1 MTQFLIIWNVKKNKA
16 KKKPQK
22 YNTVKTTPKS
32 KRNIDAFLFNSIF
45 KVNNL
50 HISVMNKLEAHLNL
64 HRSPGK
70 VRVDFI

>member
-1 MTQFLIIWNVKKNKA
+1 MLKKIKQKKN
-16 KKKPQK
+16 PQK

-50 HISVMNKLEAHLNL
+50 HISVNLEVV
-64 HRSPGK
+64 S
-70 VRVDFI
+70 FI